1 MRKINEGETKK
12 AVIWLV
18 QLQRKTKAKEKR
30 KETERRKDT
39 DRLVEGA
46 KRRVLK
52 THKRDKKN
60 SVTWSQVISDQGF
73 LSSRQVTQDLKDL
86 SVVFDH
92 SIG

>member
-52 THKRDKKN
+52 THKKN